1 MSITEKKEKSE
12 RAVDVEGLDDGLAVD
27 YDLSE
32 NEEGTEVKGEAAEDV
47 AGEQEGEPKEEET
60 TVKEEKIL
68 SKKRKVT
75 EAQKSKKKQK
85 MEFEKESKKALS
97 SEQTDIIVEKLSSKI
112 REIFPQLSALE
123 LTDYYLSKSNVVDTN
138 DFTPERGL
146 AFFRQ
151 FIEMYME
158 DLVPSIKEYKKLRN
172 KIKKYETKK
181 RFNKNFEKT
190 VTIPKRRFI
199 LILSISA
206 IRACDVHRATR
217 DIEGGSI
224 KLIQKNPIG
233 QDLKMLRTTWSRVL
247 NATPSRVDKILE
259 ISKMDHEK
267 NPDAGF
273 SLKEDEIDAVVLD
286 NYVDPKLRSVL
297 ECGETFELLKKLKTA
312 NPALKVYL
320 Y

>member
-12 RAVDVEGLDDGLAVD
+12 RVVDVEGLDDGLAVD

-32 NEEGTEVKGEAAEDV
+32 NEEGTEINGEAAEDV
-47 AGEQEGEPKEEET
+47 AEEQGGEPEEEEKK
-60 TVKEEKIL
+60 VNEEKTL
-68 SKKRKVT
+68 GKKRKVN

-85 MEFEKESKKALS
+85 MEFEKESKKGLS

-112 REIFPQLSALE
+112 RELFPQLSALE
-123 LTDYYLSKSNVVDTN
+123 LADYYLNKSNVVDTN

-146 AFFRQ
+146 A
-151 FIEMYME
+151 
-158 DLVPSIKEYKKLRN
+158 
-172 KIKKYETKK
+172 
-181 RFNKNFEKT
+181 
-190 VTIPKRRFI
+190 
-199 LILSISA
+199 
-206 IRACDVHRATR
+206 
-217 DIEGGSI
+217 
-224 KLIQKNPIG
+224 
-233 QDLKMLRTTWSRVL
+233 RVL

-267 NPDAGF
+267 NPEVGF
-273 SLKEDEIDAVVLD
+273 SLKEDEISAVVLD

-297 ECGETFELLKKLKTA
+297 ECAETFELLKKLKTA